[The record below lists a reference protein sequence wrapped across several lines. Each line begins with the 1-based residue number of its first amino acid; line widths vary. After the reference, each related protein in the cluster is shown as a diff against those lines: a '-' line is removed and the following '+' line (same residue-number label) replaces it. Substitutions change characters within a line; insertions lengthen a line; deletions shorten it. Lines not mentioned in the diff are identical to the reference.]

1 MCRQRTGPS
10 LGGEAGGRSLGFIS
24 WEVPRGWQQAGGKG
38 GTQMNDG
45 EIDDLWHELNV
56 LRIVVAY
63 LVSREANK
71 SENPDAVLR
80 TIADELHRQFDDNT
94 VREPET
100 DHGNC

>member
-1 MCRQRTGPS
+1 
-10 LGGEAGGRSLGFIS
+10 
-24 WEVPRGWQQAGGKG
+24 
-38 GTQMNDG
+38 MNDG
-45 EIDDLWHELNV
+45 KIDGLWHELNV

-94 VREPET
+94 VQESQRQTMET
-100 DHGNC
+100 ARLAIDDLMEMARALTGN